1 MPDVAGLSPS
11 VGSVA
16 FDACDND
23 FCAHSESDAAGPP
36 TIATDCSSMSFPS
49 TVP

>member
-1 MPDVAGLSPS
+1 MPEVAGLAP
-11 VGSVA
+11 GRE
-16 FDACDND
+16 ND

-36 TIATDCSSMSFPS
+36 TIATDCSSMSFPR